1 MGARSFNLWPRCEEI
16 INSLPDGR
24 KHWRQKHLPL
34 IPSEEEYQIGTDLVG
49 RPAMSK
55 SLFVNEAII
64 HYHDKECGQMRNN
77 IQALQKRLFEAH
89 QEIDQLKEEKRKWWW
104 QRG

>member
-1 MGARSFNLWPRCEEI
+1 
-16 INSLPDGR
+16 
-24 KHWRQKHLPL
+24 
-34 IPSEEEYQIGTDLVG
+34 
-49 RPAMSK
+49 MSK

-104 QRG
+104 QRGKKRDEKETYGIFNCGMDE